1 MRAVVIHE
9 TGGPEVLHIEEI
21 PEPEPEP
28 GEGEV
33 LVRVQTAGVNRFDL
47 NQRAGGA
54 PRLPLVMSSTDIAA
68 GERVDTGERVLA
80 AAVTGSYARV
90 RRRSGG
96 ERVPVA
102 RRCRRS
108 CRRGVRNSVP
118 CGLVGTRRARRPREG
133 ETLLVQ
139 GGASSTGQAAID
151 IGRWLGATVYA
162 TATGHKH
169 GRLRELGA
177 EPLAYDDARIGELE
191 ADVVFEPLGARTFG
205 RSIEALG
212 RNGRMVTPGAVGD
225 ADVAV
230 NLWAL
235 VDKRARI
242 EGIASQQA
250 PPEAVGRLLELLAA
264 GEFHPWVEKELPLEQ
279 AAEAHRLIESGEV
292 VGRVVLVPSA
302 RLD

>member
-9 TGGPEVLHIEEI
+9 TGGPEVLRIAEI
-21 PEPEPEP
+21 PEPEPD
-28 GEGEV
+28 EGEV
-33 LVRVQTAGVNRFDL
+33 LVRVEAAGVNRFDL

-54 PRLPLVMSSTDIAA
+54 TRLPLVMSSTGIAA

-80 AAVTGSYARV
+80 AAVKGNYAEFVVAPEGSLFRLPDGVDAV
-90 RRRSGG
+90 
-96 ERVPVA
+96 VA
-102 RRCRRS
+102 AAFATPYRAAWW
-108 CRRGVRNSVP
+108 
-118 CGLVGTRRARRPREG
+118 GLVERAGLEKG

-162 TATGHKH
+162 TAGGGKH

-177 EPLAYDDARIGELE
+177 EPLAYDDARVGELG
-191 ADVVFEPLGARTFG
+191 ADVVFEPLGARTFA
-205 RSIEALG
+205 RSLEALG
-212 RNGRMVTPGAVGD
+212 PNGRMVTPGAVGD
-225 ADVAV
+225 ADVAL
-230 NLWAL
+230 NIWAL
-235 VDKRARI
+235 VGKRARI

-264 GEFHPWVEKELPLEQ
+264 GELHPWLEKKLPLEQ

-292 VGRVVLVPSA
+292 VGRVVLVP
-302 RLD
+302 